1 MKLYMA
7 PLEGITGYIYRNT
20 VNKYFGEGIDKFF
33 TPFLVPHTKKGF
45 SHKEINEISV
55 EHNQGINLVP
65 QILTNNAEDFTGLA
79 NKLRGA
85 GYGEVNLN
93 LGCPS
98 RTVTSKGRGAG
109 ALEDVTKLD
118 EFLKAIFAEG
128 DENISVKTRIGVN
141 DPEEFYE
148 IIDIYSKYPIKE
160 LIIHPRVLK
169 EMYNGRAHRDVFNKA
184 LESYKKPVCYN
195 GDIFSVADYETA
207 MKEIGGIDSANSTNI
222 QSVMIG
228 RGMLRNP
235 ALIREISGGKPASND
250 EIGAMLDEMRAL
262 YEIEMS
268 GQTPVLFKMK
278 ELWSNLQSFFP
289 GKEKLCKKLLKTK
302 SLAELDIIAKQIL
315 SD

>member
-1 MKLYMA
+1 MKFYMA

-20 VNKYFGEGIDKFF
+20 VNKYFGVGIDKFF

-45 SHKEINEISV
+45 SHKEINEISA

-65 QILTNNAEDFTGLA
+65 QILTSNAEDFLSLA
-79 NKLRGA
+79 AKLRNA
-85 GYGEVNLN
+85 GYEEVNLN

-109 ALEDVTKLD
+109 ALEDTKKLD
-118 EFLKAIFAEG
+118 EFLQAIFDSG
-128 DENISVKTRIGVN
+128 DENISIKTRIGVD
-141 DPEEFYE
+141 DPDEFGE
-148 IIDIYSKYPIKE
+148 IIEIYNKYPIKE
-160 LIIHPRVLK
+160 LTIHPRVLK

-184 LESYKKPVCYN
+184 LEIYKKPVCYN
-195 GDIFSVADYETA
+195 GDIFSVSDYEKA
-207 MKEIGGIDSANSTNI
+207 MQDIEVMSTDNV
-222 QSVMIG
+222 QAVMIG

-235 ALIREISGGKPASND
+235 ALIRELAGGEPASNE

-262 YEIEMS
+262 YATEMS

-278 ELWSNLQSFFP
+278 ELWSNLQCFFP
-289 GKEKLCKKLLKTK
+289 EKEKLCKKLLKTK
-302 SLAELDIIAKQIL
+302 SLNELDFIAKQIL